1 MPGHARIPARLL
13 LVAAL
18 AAVATGSAS
27 AVPASDPATHRPR
40 SSDDRG
46 FSIILVSP
54 DDDWLAGRQTIA
66 IEAIIPR
73 SDTIAQVDF
82 FLDGKL
88 VTVDNKPP
96 YSVSAEFGAEF
107 RRHEIEVRAVTREGR
122 RARVSLVTRSADASD
137 RAAGSIVSLPATVR
151 DRDGHPVD
159 RLSVGDFVL
168 EEDGVRQ
175 TIVQFRSAPSP
186 ASIALAVDPAL
197 QPATVRAWLAGF
209 LGALPRHQAV
219 ALDAGAVSGEPA
231 FTFEPESLLASLD
244 TTAAEAASVAGL
256 AERITRDASA
266 VQSRR
271 GPRLMVILA
280 AATPVGEEPAGPPAP
295 PNLAP
300 ASVALLG
307 ARAGAAGADA
317 RKAKAL
323 PAAHPAPLSAGVLPA
338 DAGLPEDPL
347 AAALEEA
354 RRAAVVHVVAFPASD
369 RLRYDEAQALAR
381 LLQES
386 AETSGGRFVEASDPE
401 RADAT
406 LRELLE
412 TIRHQYVLAYM
423 PHPGG
428 KTGWRTLRLAVPRD
442 DLAVEAPRAV
452 YMGP

>member
-1 MPGHARIPARLL
+1 MPGHARIPAPLL
-13 LVAAL
+13 LAAAIAL
-18 AAVATGSAS
+18 ATGSAS
-27 AVPASDPATHRPR
+27 AAPTSDPATHRPR

-73 SDTIAQVDF
+73 ADAIAQADF

-88 VTVDNKPP
+88 LTVDNKPP
-96 YSVSAEFGAEF
+96 YSVSAEFGAEI

-122 RARVSLVTRSADASD
+122 RAKVSLITRSADASD
-137 RAAGSIVSLPATVR
+137 RAAGPIVSLPATVR
-151 DRDGHPVD
+151 DRNGNPVD
-159 RLSVGDFVL
+159 QLSVGDFVL

-186 ASIALAVDPAL
+186 ASIAIAVDPAL
-197 QPATVRAWLAGF
+197 KAAAVRAWLAGF

-231 FTFEPESLLASLD
+231 FTFEPESLLSSLG
-244 TTAAEAASVAGL
+244 TREAEAASGAGL
-256 AERITRDASA
+256 ATVIARDASA

-307 ARAGAAGADA
+307 ARAGAAAADA
-317 RKAKAL
+317 KKSKAL
-323 PAAHPAPLSAGVLPA
+323 PAAKKAPPSGAALPG
-338 DAGLPEDPL
+338 DSGLPEDPL

-354 RRAAVVHVVAFPASD
+354 RRAAVVHVVAFPASEG
-369 RLRYDEAQALAR
+369 LRYDEAKALER
-381 LLQES
+381 LLQET

-401 RADAT
+401 RADAA
-406 LRELLE
+406 LREIGE

-428 KTGWRTLRLAVPRD
+428 KTGWRKLVLAVPRD
-442 DLAVEAPRAV
+442 ELTVEAPRAV
-452 YMGP
+452 YTGP